1 MAKSPYDIKTDA
13 TFSEAAHTAIRKQ
26 LEELLDNL
34 PGTRAGDNIE
44 ALHDMRVAS
53 RRLRVALSVFADVFP
68 AKQFDPLEKQVA
80 KVTDAL
86 GAVRDA
92 DVLIEFM
99 QSARDQSPESGRV
112 GLDVFLDHLQKGRH
126 AERVHLVKA
135 LDQLEKGRFRRD
147 FEAMLNPTGTDGG
160 RHHG

>member
-13 TFSEAAHTAIRKQ
+13 TFSEAAHTAIGKQ
-26 LEELLDNL
+26 LTELLDNL
-34 PGTRAGDNIE
+34 PGTRAGDDIE

-53 RRLRVALSVFADVFP
+53 RRLRAALSVFVDVFP
-68 AKQFDPLEKQVA
+68 AKQFGPLEKQVA

-99 QSARDQSPESGRV
+99 QAEREKAPESGRV
-112 GLDVFLDHLQKGRH
+112 GLDAFIDHLQKDRDG
-126 AERVHLVKA
+126 ERVHLVKA
-135 LDQLEKGRFRRD
+135 LDQLEKSRF
-147 FEAMLNPTGTDGG
+147 
-160 RHHG
+160 